1 MELIIAALIAFI
13 PATIAA
19 TGAWRST
26 VKMNKTANGTT
37 SGEYVEQTHALLLN
51 VAQSQRDMSKQLE
64 NHIVNERIHG
74 VA

>member
-1 MELIIAALIAFI
+1 MEIIIAALIASV

-37 SGEYVEQTHALLLN
+37 SGEYVEQTNALVKILARQVEDHVLDRRLHN
-51 VAQSQRDMSKQLE
+51 AS
-64 NHIVNERIHG
+64 VN
-74 VA
+74 

>member
-1 MELIIAALIAFI
+1 MEIVIAALIASV

-37 SGEYVEQTHALLLN
+37 SGEYVEQTNMLVKVLSRQMEDH
-51 VAQSQRDMSKQLE
+51 M
-64 NHIVNERIHG
+64 VNDRIHNKV